1 MSNKPELKNTNTIQ
15 EEKVKAVGHN
25 MMVYKNN
32 LLGYFNKN
40 NIYIINQDIINNLL
54 ETDKLYAG
62 RNDNIIK
69 LTSYFYG
76 VGTISFELKLE
87 ENDGK
92 GVAKLYIIEPIAKV
106 NGLVSQNLRT
116 KIATYENDLKNE
128 FYEKVAYSF
137 NIVDESEQMENPD
150 IEKAHTSYLYNR
162 KKFNEKMVID
172 EETAFNKVYK
182 ELFDVQYKY
191 LFSTKSNFCNDV
203 KSLFDERQSK
213 YEKSFLKSGK
223 KPDYFAMYELLILCI
238 DEVVSKHP
246 EYNDDEAEFYK
257 NTLPAIKFALEQLR
271 KIGQRFKENQ
281 IKNIQKMNQE
291 NMDKEVQAFLNVL
304 QNGDKIKDDRS
315 LINNNFY
322 KFGRMSNEENFE
334 INGLRQYRCHRHR
347 RFREFDEL
355 KLDELKELG
364 GMLTAKIVAVL
375 KNVGF
380 DFDEVKEDKGRTANV
395 LIKTIETTVGDSDI
409 TEHLLAP
416 HERTSHMNPKD
427 ELSRFDHYNDVAETE
442 ETIEE
447 NEYGGSENESNEDKI
462 VKTIGDDFEL
472 FND

>member
-40 NIYIINQDIINNLL
+40 NIYIINQDIIDNLL

-69 LTSYFYG
+69 LISYFYG
-76 VGTISFELKLE
+76 VGTINFELKLE

-92 GVAKLYIIEPIAKV
+92 GVAKLYILEPIKKV
-106 NGLVSQNLRT
+106 NGLVTQNLRT

-172 EETAFNKVYK
+172 EEVAFNKVYK

-191 LFSTKSNFCNDV
+191 LSSTKSNFCNDV
-203 KSLFDERQSK
+203 KKLFDERQSK
-213 YEKSFLKSGK
+213 YEKQFLKSGK
-223 KPDYFAMYELLILCI
+223 KLDYFAMYELLILCI
-238 DEVVSKHP
+238 DEIVSKHP

-281 IKNIQKMNQE
+281 IRNIQKMNQE

-322 KFGRMSNEENFE
+322 KFGLVLNEERFE
-334 INGLRQYRCHRHR
+334 INGLRQHRCHRCGR
-347 RFREFDEL
+347 RHDFDEL
-355 KLDELKELG
+355 KLEEFKEI
-364 GMLTAKIVAVL
+364 ASNFSSKFIQAV
-375 KNVGF
+375 
-380 DFDEVKEDKGRTANV
+380 
-395 LIKTIETTVGDSDI
+395 KTI
-409 TEHLLAP
+409 
-416 HERTSHMNPKD
+416 
-427 ELSRFDHYNDVAETE
+427 YNMGTE
-442 ETIEE
+442 EMNEISEQMKDAFSKIYHTPIEDPE
-447 NEYGGSENESNEDKI
+447 IYKALISPIKGISEINTKDALPDYKHNEKGLEIDDPPEVNRYDIPKHESNEDE
-462 VKTIGDDFEL
+462 VVRTIEDDITPFR
-472 FND
+472 